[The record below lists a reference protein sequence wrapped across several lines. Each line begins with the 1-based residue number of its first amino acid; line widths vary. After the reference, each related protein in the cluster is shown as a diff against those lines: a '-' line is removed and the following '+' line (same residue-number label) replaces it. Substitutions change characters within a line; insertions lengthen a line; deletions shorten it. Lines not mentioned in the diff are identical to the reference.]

1 MQPKQRRAHILKQL
15 KRSDLYEW
23 EREHMLQELHYIHA
37 ELITQRPRYSE
48 GDPRPRCKQSKKH
61 TSNKHSR

>member
-23 EREHMLQELHYIHA
+23 ERESMLQELHYIHA
-37 ELITQRPRYSE
+37 ELITQRPRCSE
-48 GDPRPRCKQSKKH
+48 VDPRPRCKQSRSSKR
-61 TSNKHSR
+61 SKHSR